1 MEATDLPL
9 WYLRTLCITWGLL
22 WGSFANVMIYRW
34 PRELSLVR
42 PGSRCPSCE
51 KPVRW
56 YDNVPVLG
64 WLWLRGKCRDCK
76 APISARYPFVEA
88 LYGVAA
94 FAVCERVLRTETDLA
109 LSTFGALFF
118 LRFAF
123 VWGLLTASFIDLSVF
138 LLPDVITLTGT
149 AVGLVASAFLPGVG
163 LRQSV
168 YGAALGF
175 GIPYAFYFVWSRFL
189 KREGMG
195 LGDAKLLAMVGA
207 LLGPSAVLFAL
218 SAGSLQGLLAVG
230 LARVTGWKLGPDP
243 SLLDDDEDDE
253 DDEDDGEADEKGE
266 KTAEVAPADAPADA
280 PAEASTDAPA
290 EDPGLLRT
298 PIPFGPFLALGAME
312 YMFGGD
318 VILRWWLRLLGAE

>member
-1 MEATDLPL
+1 MDATDLPL
-9 WYLRTLCITWGLL
+9 WYLRTLAITWGLL

-42 PGSRCPSCE
+42 PGSRCPSCGN
-51 KPVRW
+51 PVRW

-76 APISARYPFVEA
+76 APISGRYPFVEA

-94 FAVCERVLRTETDLA
+94 FAVCERILRTEPDLA

-123 VWGLLTASFIDLSVF
+123 VWGLLTASFIDLATF

-149 AVGLVASAFLPGVG
+149 ALGLAANALLPGIG
-163 LRQSV
+163 LRQSAF
-168 YGAALGF
+168 GAALGF
-175 GIPYAFYFVWSRFL
+175 GIPFAFYFVWSRFL

-207 LLGPSAVLFAL
+207 LLGPQAVLFAL
-218 SAGSLQGLLAVG
+218 SAGALQGLLAVG

-243 SLLDDDEDDE
+243 SLLDGEGDEDEDE
-253 DDEDDGEADEKGE
+253 EADATIAADTPEGPEGK
-266 KTAEVAPADAPADA
+266 PADDTP
-280 PAEASTDAPA
+280 PAEAEAD
-290 EDPGLLRT
+290 DPGLLRT
-298 PIPFGPFLALGAME
+298 PIPFGPFLALGALE
-312 YMFGGD
+312 YMFGGEII
-318 VILRWWLRLLGAE
+318 VQWWLRLLGA

>member
-9 WYLRTLCITWGLL
+9 WYLRALAITWGLL

-34 PRELSLVR
+34 PRELSLVH
-42 PGSRCPSCE
+42 PGSACPACG

-94 FAVCERVLRTETDLA
+94 FAVCERLLRTEADLA
-109 LSTFGALFF
+109 LGTFGALFF

-123 VWGLLTASFIDLSVF
+123 VWGLLTASLIDLATF

-149 AVGLVASAFLPGVG
+149 AAGLAASALLPGIG
-163 LRQSV
+163 LRQSAF
-168 YGAALGF
+168 GAGLGF
-175 GIPYAFYFVWSRFL
+175 GIPFAFYFVWSRFL

-207 LLGPSAVLFAL
+207 LLGPQAVLFAL
-218 SAGSLQGLLAVG
+218 STGALQGLAAITV
-230 LARVTGWKLGPDP
+230 ARVTGWKLGPDP
-243 SLLDDDEDDE
+243 DLLDDDDDE
-253 DDEDDGEADEKGE
+253 DEEDEDGQAKGEATKEGEAKDDEE
-266 KTAEVAPADAPADA
+266 DEAP
-280 PAEASTDAPA
+280 
-290 EDPGLLRT
+290 GFLRT
-298 PIPFGPFLALGAME
+298 PIPFGPFLALGALE
-312 YMFGGD
+312 YMFVGD
-318 VILRWWLRLLGAE
+318 VLVGWWLRLLGA